1 MMVLSFYCDSPKSDT
16 IYNNETRPHSLIS
29 RDEYCLE
36 RANDSREGLWG
47 YVKQSRVE
55 DLEMANKDLNKAM
68 AAKKV
73 EFYTRLEDIEKELK
87 HYRHHFKGK
96 TVLCNCDDPRCSN
109 FFRYFTLNFE
119 VLGLKKVIATC
130 YKNQDVD
137 LFSQHECEK
146 AVYQIYEGD
155 KNHNRKVDNEEIEV
169 KYLEGDGDFRS
180 KECVALLEEADIV
193 VTNPPFSLFREFVS
207 FLVQHNKKFL
217 IIGNINAIKY
227 KEIFPLIMGNKL
239 WLGASIHSG
248 DREFQ
253 VPDDYPLQASS
264 CRIDENGKK
273 YIRVKGVRWY
283 SNLDYDERYEDIP
296 LFKKYTP
303 QEYPTYI
310 NYNAIEVSK
319 TADIPCDYDGLM
331 GVPITFMDKYNPD
344 QFEIIGMS
352 LDLADMS
359 IIRERL
365 GRNDGGPTFY
375 IEKNGK
381 LVRLYDRIAIRRK
394 VKK

>member
-1 MMVLSFYCDSPKSDT
+1 
-16 IYNNETRPHSLIS
+16 
-29 RDEYCLE
+29 
-36 RANDSREGLWG
+36 
-47 YVKQSRVE
+47 
-55 DLEMANKDLNKAM
+55 MANKDLNKAK
-68 AAKKV
+68 AAKKD
-73 EFYTRLEDIEKELK
+73 EFYTRLEDIELELK

-96 TVLCNCDDPRCSN
+96 KVLCNCDDPRCSN

-137 LFSQHECEK
+137 LFSQHTCEK

-180 KECVALLEEADIV
+180 KECVALLKEADIV
-193 VTNPPFSLFREFVS
+193 VTNPPFSLFRDFVAL
-207 FLVQHNKKFL
+207 LVHYNKQFL
-217 IIGNINAIKY
+217 IIGSQNAIKY
-227 KEIFPLIMGNKL
+227 KEIFPLIQANKI
-239 WLGASIHSG
+239 WLGTRSG
-248 DREFQ
+248 NMEFT
-253 VPDDYPLQASS
+253 VPNDSEPRAT
-264 CRIDENGKK
+264 RFWIDKNGQKWRSLGN
-273 YIRVKGVRWY
+273 ICWFT
-283 SNLDYDERYEDIP
+283 NLEHDKRHEELP

-310 NYNAIEVSK
+310 NFNAIEVSK
-319 TADIPCDYDGLM
+319 VGDIPCDYDGLM

-381 LVRLYDRIAIRRK
+381 LVRLYDRIVIRRK

>member
-1 MMVLSFYCDSPKSDT
+1 
-16 IYNNETRPHSLIS
+16 
-29 RDEYCLE
+29 
-36 RANDSREGLWG
+36 
-47 YVKQSRVE
+47 
-55 DLEMANKDLNKAM
+55 MANKDLNKAK
-68 AAKKV
+68 AAKKD
-73 EFYTRLEDIEKELK
+73 EFYTRLEDIELELK
-87 HYRHHFKGK
+87 HYRPHFKGK

-155 KNHNRKVDNEEIEV
+155 KNHNRKVDDEEIEV

-217 IIGNINAIKY
+217 IIGSINAITC
-227 KEIFPLIMGNKL
+227 KEIFPLVKDNKL

-253 VPDDYPLQASS
+253 VPDDYPLQASGW
-264 CRIDENGKK
+264 RVDEDGKK
-273 YIRVKGVRWY
+273 YIRVKGVRWF

-296 LFKKYTP
+296 LFRKYDP
-303 QEYPTYI
+303 NDYPKYV
-310 NYNAIEVSK
+310 NYDAIEVSK
-319 TADIPCDYDGLM
+319 TADIPCDYDGLL
-331 GVPITFMDKYNPD
+331 GVPITFMDKYNPN
-344 QFEIIGMS
+344 QFEIIGFS

-359 IIRERL
+359 VIRERL
-365 GRNDGGPTFY
+365 GRNDGGPRFY
-375 IEKNGK
+375 IEKDGS
-381 LVRLYDRIAIRRK
+381 LVRLYDRIVIRRK
-394 VKK
+394 VEKQ

>member
-1 MMVLSFYCDSPKSDT
+1 
-16 IYNNETRPHSLIS
+16 
-29 RDEYCLE
+29 
-36 RANDSREGLWG
+36 
-47 YVKQSRVE
+47 
-55 DLEMANKDLNKAM
+55 MANKDLNKAK
-68 AAKKV
+68 AAKKD
-73 EFYTRLEDIEKELK
+73 EFYTRLEDIELELK

-137 LFSQHECEK
+137 LFSQHTCEK

-155 KNHNRKVDNEEIEV
+155 KNHNRKVDEDEIEV

-207 FLVQHNKKFL
+207 FLIQHNKKFL

-283 SNLDYDERYEDIP
+283 SNLDYEERYEEIP
-296 LFKKYTP
+296 LFKKYSP
-303 QEYPTYI
+303 QEYPTYV
-310 NYNAIEVSK
+310 NYDAIEVSK
-319 TADIPCDYDGLM
+319 TADIPCDYDGVM
-331 GVPITFMDKYNPD
+331 GVPITFMDKYNPN
-344 QFEIIGMS
+344 QFEIVGMS

>member
-1 MMVLSFYCDSPKSDT
+1 
-16 IYNNETRPHSLIS
+16 
-29 RDEYCLE
+29 
-36 RANDSREGLWG
+36 
-47 YVKQSRVE
+47 
-55 DLEMANKDLNKAM
+55 MANKDLNKAK
-68 AAKKV
+68 AAKKD
-73 EFYTRLEDIEKELK
+73 EFYTRLEDIELELK

-96 TVLCNCDDPRCSN
+96 AVLCNCDDPRCSN

-137 LFSQHECEK
+137 LFSQHTCEK

-155 KNHNRKVDNEEIEV
+155 KNHNRKVDDEEIEV

-180 KECVALLEEADIV
+180 KECVALLEEADVV
-193 VTNPPFSLFREFVS
+193 VTNPPFSLFREYVAL
-207 FLVQHNKKFL
+207 LVQHNKQFL
-217 IIGNINAIKY
+217 IIGNKNAIKY
-227 KEIFPLIMGNKL
+227 KEIFPLFITNKI
-239 WLGASIHSG
+239 WTGCRGFAGGMWFRS
-248 DREFQ
+248 
-253 VPDDYPLQASS
+253 DY
-264 CRIDENGKK
+264 EGKTE
-273 YIRVKGVRWY
+273 RFVKGKRFINVPSIWFT
-283 SNLDYDERYEDIP
+283 NLEHDKRHEELP

-310 NYNAIEVSK
+310 NFNAIEVSK
-319 TADIPCDYDGLM
+319 VGDIPCDYDGLM

-352 LDLADMS
+352 LDLANMS

-381 LVRLYDRIAIRRK
+381 LVRLYDRIVIRRK
-394 VKK
+394 VEKQ

>member
-1 MMVLSFYCDSPKSDT
+1 
-16 IYNNETRPHSLIS
+16 
-29 RDEYCLE
+29 
-36 RANDSREGLWG
+36 
-47 YVKQSRVE
+47 
-55 DLEMANKDLNKAM
+55 MANKDLNKAK
-68 AAKKV
+68 AAKKD
-73 EFYTRLEDIEKELK
+73 EFYTRLEDIENELK
-87 HYRHHFKGK
+87 HYRHHFMGK

-155 KNHNRKVDNEEIEV
+155 KNHNRKVDDEEIEV

-207 FLVQHNKKFL
+207 FLVQHNKKFI

-344 QFEIIGMS
+344 QFEIVGMS
-352 LDLADMS
+352 LDLAETRDE
-359 IIRERL
+359 IRAWYLARPEEKQKRT
-365 GRNDGGPTFY
+365 GNDAFY
-375 IEKNGK
+375 IKKDGE
-381 LVRLYDRIAIRRK
+381 LVRLYDRIVIRRK

>member
-1 MMVLSFYCDSPKSDT
+1 MMVLSFYCDFPKSDT

-55 DLEMANKDLNKAM
+55 DLEMANKDLNKAK
-68 AAKKV
+68 AAKKD
-73 EFYTRLEDIEKELK
+73 EFYTRLEDIELELK

-137 LFSQHECEK
+137 LFSQHTCEK

-155 KNHNRKVDNEEIEV
+155 KNHNRKVDVDEIEV

-193 VTNPPFSLFREFVS
+193 VTNPPFSLFRDFVAL
-207 FLVQHNKKFL
+207 LVHYNKQFL
-217 IIGNINAIKY
+217 IIGSQNAIKY
-227 KEIFPLIMGNKL
+227 KEIFPLIQANKI
-239 WLGASIHSG
+239 WLGTRSG
-248 DREFQ
+248 NMEFT
-253 VPDDYPLQASS
+253 VPNDSEPRAT
-264 CRIDENGKK
+264 RFWIDKNGQKWRSLGN
-273 YIRVKGVRWY
+273 ICWFT
-283 SNLDYDERYEDIP
+283 NLEHDKRHEELP

-310 NYNAIEVSK
+310 NFNAIEVSK
-319 TADIPCDYDGLM
+319 VGDIPCDYDGLM

-344 QFEIIGMS
+344 QFEIVGMS

-359 IIRERL
+359 VIRERL
-365 GRNDGGPTFY
+365 GMNDGGPTFY

-381 LVRLYDRIAIRRK
+381 LVRLYDRIVIRRK

>member
-1 MMVLSFYCDSPKSDT
+1 
-16 IYNNETRPHSLIS
+16 
-29 RDEYCLE
+29 
-36 RANDSREGLWG
+36 
-47 YVKQSRVE
+47 
-55 DLEMANKDLNKAM
+55 MANKDLNKAK
-68 AAKKV
+68 AAKKD
-73 EFYTRLEDIEKELK
+73 EFYTRLEDIELELK

-96 TVLCNCDDPRCSN
+96 KVLCNCDDPRCSN

-137 LFSQHECEK
+137 LFSQHTCEK

-180 KECVALLEEADIV
+180 KECVALLKEADIV
-193 VTNPPFSLFREFVS
+193 VTNPPFSLFRDFVAL
-207 FLVQHNKKFL
+207 LVHYNKQFL
-217 IIGNINAIKY
+217 IIGSQNAIKY
-227 KEIFPLIMGNKL
+227 KEIFPLIQANKI
-239 WLGASIHSG
+239 WLGTRSG
-248 DREFQ
+248 NMEFT
-253 VPDDYPLQASS
+253 VPNDSEPRAT
-264 CRIDENGKK
+264 RFWIDKNGQKWRSLGN
-273 YIRVKGVRWY
+273 ICWFT
-283 SNLDYDERYEDIP
+283 NLEHDKRHEELP

-310 NYNAIEVSK
+310 NFNAIEVSK
-319 TADIPCDYDGLM
+319 VGDIPCDYDGLM

-381 LVRLYDRIAIRRK
+381 LVRLYDRIVIRRK
-394 VKK
+394 VEK

>member
-1 MMVLSFYCDSPKSDT
+1 
-16 IYNNETRPHSLIS
+16 
-29 RDEYCLE
+29 
-36 RANDSREGLWG
+36 
-47 YVKQSRVE
+47 
-55 DLEMANKDLNKAM
+55 MANKDLNKAK
-68 AAKKV
+68 AAKKD
-73 EFYTRLEDIEKELK
+73 EFYTRLEDIELELK
-87 HYRHHFKGK
+87 HYRPHFKGK

-137 LFSQHECEK
+137 LFSQHDCER

-155 KNHNRKVDNEEIEV
+155 KNKNKKVDDEEIEV
-169 KYLEGDGDFRS
+169 RYLEGDGDFRS
-180 KECVALLEEADIV
+180 KECVELLKEADIV

-217 IIGNINAIKY
+217 IIGNVNALKY
-227 KEIFPLIMGNKL
+227 KEIFPLIMDNKL

-264 CRIDENGKK
+264 WRVDENGKK

-283 SNLDYDERYEDIP
+283 TNLDYEERYEDIP
-296 LFKKYTP
+296 LFRKYNAN
-303 QEYPTYI
+303 EYPKYV
-310 NYNAIEVSK
+310 NYDAIEVSK
-319 TADIPCDYDGLM
+319 TSDIPCDYDGVM
-331 GVPITFMDKYNPD
+331 GVPITFMDKYNPN
-344 QFEIIGMS
+344 QFEIVGMS
-352 LDLADMS
+352 LDLANMG

-394 VKK
+394 VEAQ

>member
-1 MMVLSFYCDSPKSDT
+1 
-16 IYNNETRPHSLIS
+16 
-29 RDEYCLE
+29 
-36 RANDSREGLWG
+36 
-47 YVKQSRVE
+47 
-55 DLEMANKDLNKAM
+55 MANKDLNKAK
-68 AAKKV
+68 AAKQD
-73 EFYTRLEDIEKELK
+73 EFYTRLEDIELELK

-96 TVLCNCDDPRCSN
+96 VVLCNCDDPRCSN

-137 LFSQHECEK
+137 LFSQHECER

-155 KNHNRKVDNEEIEV
+155 KNGNRKVDDEEIEV
-169 KYLEGDGDFRS
+169 RYLEGDGDFRS
-180 KECVALLEEADIV
+180 KECVALLEESDIV

-227 KEIFPLIMGNKL
+227 KEIFPLIMENKL

-264 CRIDENGKK
+264 WRIDENGKK

-283 SNLDYDERYEDIP
+283 SNLDYAERHEDIP

-303 QEYPTYI
+303 QEYPTYV
-310 NYNAIEVSK
+310 NYDAIEVSK
-319 TADIPCDYDGLM
+319 TADIPCDYDGVM
-331 GVPITFMDKYNPD
+331 GVPITFMDKYNPN
-344 QFEIIGMS
+344 QFKIVGMS
-352 LDLADMS
+352 LDLAEARDE
-359 IIRERL
+359 IRNWYLARPEEKQKRI
-365 GRNDGGPTFY
+365 GNDAFY
-375 IEKNGK
+375 IKKDGE

-394 VKK
+394 VGAQ

>member
-1 MMVLSFYCDSPKSDT
+1 
-16 IYNNETRPHSLIS
+16 
-29 RDEYCLE
+29 
-36 RANDSREGLWG
+36 
-47 YVKQSRVE
+47 
-55 DLEMANKDLNKAM
+55 MANKDLNKAK
-68 AAKKV
+68 AAKKD

-87 HYRHHFKGK
+87 HYRPHFKGK

-146 AVYQIYEGD
+146 AVYQIYAGD
-155 KNHNRKVDNEEIEV
+155 KNHNRKVDEDEIDV
-169 KYLEGDGDFRS
+169 KPLKGDGDFRS
-180 KECVALLEEADIV
+180 KECVELLKEADIV

-253 VPDDYPLQASS
+253 VPDDYPLQASGW
-264 CRIDENGKK
+264 RVDEDGKK

-283 SNLDYDERYEDIP
+283 SNLDYDERHEDIP

-310 NYNAIEVSK
+310 NFKAIEVSK
-319 TADIPCDYDGLM
+319 TADIPCDYDGVM
-331 GVPITFMDKYNPD
+331 GVPITFMDKYNPN

-394 VKK
+394 VGKQ